1 MKRLFHTLLCVIFV
15 VLSSHQPFAQEKN
28 NDVLRILAIGNSFS
42 EDATRY
48 LHQIARAQGVNLE
61 VCSIC
66 IGGCSLER
74 HYRNMLDNKKEYL
87 LQFNGYFTGFE
98 VSLRE
103 ALLSR
108 EWDVVTIQQVSHLSF
123 KKETYYPYIT
133 ALCDYIRQCQPHAKI
148 LLQETWAYED
158 GSDRLTQIAGYEASK
173 DMLKD
178 IKSVYSSVA
187 REEDLDGVIPS
198 GTLMGM
204 MLDRGIERVHRDT
217 FHASLG
223 LGRYAVALLWFRMLT
238 GKSVITNSFRDFD
251 LPVDGREIGIAKE
264 CVESFSPLFT

>member
-1 MKRLFHTLLCVIFV
+1 MK
-15 VLSSHQPFAQEKN
+15 
-28 NDVLRILAIGNSFS
+28 ILTIGNSFS

-48 LHQIARAQGVNLE
+48 LYQIARTQGVHLE
-61 VCSIC
+61 VCNIC

-74 HYRNMLDNKKEYL
+74 HYRNMLDNKKEYR

-123 KKETYYPYIT
+123 KEETYYPYIT
-133 ALCDYIRQCQPHAKI
+133 ALCEYIRQCQPRAKL

-158 GSDRLTQIAGYEASK
+158 GSDRLTQMAGYEASK
-173 DMLKD
+173 DMLRD
-178 IKSVYSSVA
+178 IQKVYSLVA
-187 REEDLDGVIPS
+187 KAEGFDGIIPS

-204 MLDRGIERVHRDT
+204 LLERGIEKVHRDT

-223 LGRYAVALLWFRMLT
+223 LGRYAIALLWFRMLT
-238 GKSVITNSFRDFD
+238 GKSVITNSFRDLD
-251 LPVDGREIGIAKE
+251 LPADGREIGIAKE
-264 CVESFSPLFT
+264 CVESFEPLVG